1 MSTST
6 AGKTRSPLPRP
17 PAKHALLL
25 TPTKGDA
32 SREEQEKTRQTDDR
46 RNARTEAKPRRRKNK
61 TKATLAGAASGGDD
75 VIRDVATYAT
85 YSTHPAENAGSSSTV
100 DIGHATGT

>member
-1 MSTST
+1 MREQ
-6 AGKTRSPLPRP
+6 KQN
-17 PAKHALLL
+17 
-25 TPTKGDA
+25 
-32 SREEQEKTRQTDDR
+32 REEEKT
-46 RNARTEAKPRRRKNK
+46 K